1 MKDFFG
7 YELNVGDE
15 VAFPTPKYRGLTK
28 GKIIAFTPKQVR
40 VSYMNT
46 WNYGVPGKE
55 ETYLCGPKDLIK
67 CP

>member
-7 YELNVGDE
+7 NILAIGDE
-15 VAFPTPKYRGLTK
+15 VAFCRPNYRGLTR

-40 VSYMNT
+40 VTYMNT
-46 WNYGVPGKE
+46 WNYGKPGRE
-55 ETYLCGPKDLIK
+55 ETYLTYSGDLIK